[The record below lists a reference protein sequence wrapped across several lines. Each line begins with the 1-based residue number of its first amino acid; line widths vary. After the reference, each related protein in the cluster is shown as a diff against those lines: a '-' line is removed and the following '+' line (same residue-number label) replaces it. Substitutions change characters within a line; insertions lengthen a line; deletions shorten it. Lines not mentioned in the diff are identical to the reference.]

1 MEKKEGEKE
10 EQEEDNN
17 NDYDHDNKTIEKRS
31 VLTYHF
37 RSHLNAIF

>member
-17 NDYDHDNKTIEKRS
+17 NDFDHDNKTIEKRS
-31 VLTYHF
+31 VPSYHV